1 MLIKKV
7 FKILG
12 ILILAVIVFFI
23 AAEVG
28 FQAKY
33 RLEQWKTARKM
44 EQFNKIVEELFKNDI
59 YGGKTPEETYNLF
72 VTSLKNEDVDLA
84 VKYIIL
90 DAERQRKY
98 YDKFSDKK
106 QKGTLKKYVESLPK
120 WEEFKQVKD
129 EYNDWVSEAMIEHK
143 SYYPESEI
151 VELPDGAGG
160 YIKTELPPG
169 NYVDYS
175 ITFVK
180 NINNIWK
187 ISSF

>member
-1 MLIKKV
+1 MFKKISKYVAIVVLAILV
-7 FKILG
+7 FYLG
-12 ILILAVIVFFI
+12 
-23 AAEVG
+23 AEAG
-28 FQAKY
+28 FQTKY

-44 EQFNKIVEELFKNDI
+44 EQFNKTVEELFKNDF

-98 YDKFSDKK
+98 FDEFSDKK

-129 EYNDWVSEAMIEHK
+129 EYSDWVSQAEVWHSATIDEPMMIYDEVLK
-143 SYYPESEI
+143 QEI
-151 VELPDGAGG
+151 EV
-160 YIKTELPPG
+160 PPG
-169 NYVDYS
+169 TYVQQDIIFIKS
-175 ITFVK
+175 
-180 NINNIWK
+180 INNLWK